1 MSPFPE
7 YRIHPLTEAVIN
19 GIVEAAGGRRA
30 HPDHDR
36 RSDRNADY
44 IIGRS
49 IVELKIL
56 EDEGLSKKE
65 RQRRLA
71 DLFVTLDPD
80 RPVIVVDR
88 EYLDEA
94 GRRAYDRAFENTFK
108 SAVAS
113 AKKQLRQ
120 SRTEHEDA
128 DRSILMIVN
137 NANTALDHDEIVALV
152 GRRARNDTREID
164 GVVVAGCYQHGDG
177 FESGF
182 LWPMTYV
189 PIAVDRPFREYEK
202 LREAFNSYATRVM
215 TAAINELPEPEMTKG
230 AVLDTFFDLDGK
242 RFVKPAPP
250 MGKSSE
256 FFVRGR
262 PRANSTGIDKCPTV
276 AIIYPELTRSEWS
289 KLSEAAPRDSDLGD
303 TYEAWLKRRE
313 GALATTTALKPVL
326 PISVT
331 IDGWLAWI
339 GCNVPFDLVGSITD
353 YAHHLFEVQVKL
365 IIEQAHS
372 ADTARIMPP
381 LYMVA
386 LTELIGQDEANDVS
400 HIAIVRERPGGETE
414 VTSVVENLRIFHLHA
429 VCLAAAYAIR
439 YGVEHVLWRKDLR
452 HAWT

>member
-19 GIVEAAGGRRA
+19 GIVEAAGGQRA

-36 RSDRNADY
+36 RSERNADY

-49 IVELKIL
+49 VVELKIL

-71 DLFVTLDPD
+71 DLFVPLDPE
-80 RPVIVVDR
+80 RPVVVLDR
-88 EYLDEA
+88 ERLDEA

-113 AKKQLRQ
+113 ARKQLRQ
-120 SRTEHEDA
+120 SRTEHPNT

-152 GRRARNDTREID
+152 GRRARNDTQEID

-177 FESGF
+177 FESVF

-189 PIAVDRPFREYEK
+189 PVAVDRPFREYEE
-202 LREAFNSYATRVM
+202 LREAFNGYATRVM
-215 TAAINELPEPEMTKG
+215 TAAITERPGPEMTKG
-230 AVLDTFFDLDGK
+230 AVLDTFFDLNGK

-256 FFVRGR
+256 FFIRGR
-262 PRANSTGIDKCPTV
+262 PRANSTGIDVCPTV

-289 KLSEAAPRDSDLGD
+289 ELTELAPWESDLGE
-303 TYEAWLKRRE
+303 TYEVWLKRRDE
-313 GALATTTALKPVL
+313 ALATATALKPVL
-326 PISVT
+326 TIPVT
-331 IDGWLAWI
+331 IDGWLAWT
-339 GCNVPFDLVGSITD
+339 GGEVPFDLVSSVTE
-353 YAHHLFEVQVKL
+353 YAHHLFEGQVKF
-365 IIEQAHS
+365 IIERARS
-372 ADTARIMPP
+372 ADRARIVPP
-381 LYMVA
+381 RYMVA

-400 HIAIVRERPGGETE
+400 HIAIVRERPGSEPE

-429 VCLAAAYAIR
+429 VCLAAAYAMR

-452 HAWT
+452 YAWT

>member
-7 YRIHPLTEAVIN
+7 YRIHPLTEAVIDV
-19 GIVEAAGGRRA
+19 IVGAAGGQRA

-36 RSDRNADY
+36 RRERNADY

-49 IVELKIL
+49 VVELKVL

-71 DLFVTLDPD
+71 DLFAPLDLE
-80 RPVIVVDR
+80 RPVVVLDR
-88 EYLDEA
+88 KRLDDA
-94 GRRAYDRAFENTFK
+94 GHRAYDRAFENTFK

-113 AKKQLRQ
+113 ARKQLRQ
-120 SRTEHEDA
+120 SRTEHPDA

-177 FESGF
+177 FESVF

-189 PIAVDRPFREYEK
+189 PIAIDRPFREYEE
-202 LREAFNSYATRVM
+202 LREAFNCYAERAM
-215 TAAINELPEPEMTKG
+215 TAAIIERPSREMTKG

-256 FFVRGR
+256 FFIRGR
-262 PRANSTGIDKCPTV
+262 PRANTTGIDVCPTV
-276 AIIYPELTRSEWS
+276 AVVLPELTRREWS
-289 KLSEAAPRDSDLGD
+289 VLSELAPWESDLGE
-303 TYEAWLKRRE
+303 TYEAWLKRQGE
-313 GALATTTALKPVL
+313 ALATATALKPVVSI
-326 PISVT
+326 PVT
-331 IDGWLAWI
+331 VNDWLAWT
-339 GCNVPFDLVGSITD
+339 GGEVPFCLVSSITE
-353 YAHHLFEVQVKL
+353 YAHSLFELRVKL
-365 IIEQAHS
+365 IIDGARS
-372 ADTARIMPP
+372 ADRTQIVPSR
-381 LYMVA
+381 YMVA
-386 LTELIGQDEANDVS
+386 STELIGQDEANDVS
-400 HIAIVRERPGGETE
+400 HIVIVRERPGGQPE

-429 VCLAAAYAIR
+429 VCLAAAYAMR
-439 YGVEHVLWRKDLR
+439 YGVEQVLWRKDLR
-452 HAWT
+452 YAWT